1 MKSRAATVKKKE
13 KNGAERNG
21 KISIYDVKE
30 KHGKVEKQTGDR
42 VWYFCK
48 MYENKIEAEEI
59 LFIYIF
65 IFPRTLI
72 LHFPR
77 LLSSFFHLHFIRK
90 LFCHSNVALEEFIC
104 PYIVSISTL
113 CHCHPCSHMK
123 RAHNMA
129 MAL

>member
-1 MKSRAATVKKKE
+1 ME
-13 KNGAERNG
+13 KFL
-21 KISIYDVKE
+21 YDVKE

-48 MYENKIEAEEI
+48 MYENQIEAEEI

-77 LLSSFFHLHFIRK
+77 LLSSFFFFFFIFI
-90 LFCHSNVALEEFIC
+90 LLENYFA
-104 PYIVSISTL
+104 IVTL
-113 CHCHPCSHMK
+113 
-123 RAHNMA
+123 
-129 MAL
+129 L